1 MRLSINPGLAYAIGA
16 LQVLAVTVTA
26 ISYTL
31 LTNDTLIKIAQ
42 QNIKAAASRTA
53 EFTESSLTRTRE
65 SLAMSASLIG
75 EDVISSS
82 DELALERYFLE
93 HIKKHRLL
101 SGIFVG
107 RPDGSFLLVKRD
119 RGVGDKDYFTKIVR
133 VTNDERTVN
142 IRWRNKDLKEV
153 DGRIDPDDTFDPR
166 NRPWYK
172 KALAEKGVV
181 STDPYVFFTSQQPGV
196 TLAAS
201 LPGGKGVIGIDF
213 EISSFQRFL
222 KKLSRDQKLTIFIYD
237 QNQSVIAHSDQT
249 SIKPGQGGKPRFS
262 RVDEIDSPASSLIAE
277 MSGGQNNLVQQ
288 VVEKT
293 HRSETYH
300 VAITSLKTYGLP
312 WSIAIEAR
320 EKDYVTGWELTLKI
334 GAALAAV
341 MTLLGLGFGL
351 SVARSVSQPLAALR
365 NNAARVS
372 EGKQGGFEAVRSPF
386 KEIQQV
392 STTFMGVVQELKALK
407 DGDEGDK

>member
-1 MRLSINPGLAYAIGA
+1 MRFSINPGLAYAIGA

-53 EFTESSLTRTRE
+53 EFTQSSLTRARE

-82 DELALERYFLE
+82 DELALERYFLGQ
-93 HIKKHRLL
+93 IKKQRLL

-107 RPDGSFLLVKRD
+107 RPNGSFLLVKRD

-142 IRWRNKDLKEV
+142 IHWRNKDLKEV
-153 DGRIDPDDTFDPR
+153 DRRIDPDDTFDPR
-166 NRPWYK
+166 NRTWYK

-213 EISSFQRFL
+213 EISSF
-222 KKLSRDQKLTIFIYD
+222 
-237 QNQSVIAHSDQT
+237 
-249 SIKPGQGGKPRFS
+249 
-262 RVDEIDSPASSLIAE
+262 
-277 MSGGQNNLVQQ
+277 
-288 VVEKT
+288 
-293 HRSETYH
+293 
-300 VAITSLKTYGLP
+300 
-312 WSIAIEAR
+312 
-320 EKDYVTGWELTLKI
+320 
-334 GAALAAV
+334 
-341 MTLLGLGFGL
+341 
-351 SVARSVSQPLAALR
+351 
-365 NNAARVS
+365 
-372 EGKQGGFEAVRSPF
+372 
-386 KEIQQV
+386 
-392 STTFMGVVQELKALK
+392 
-407 DGDEGDK
+407 